1 MAIEPGEAVLA
12 GETAETR
19 PKDDGVAAGDA
30 VALAGKTAAAVDT
43 EANEFG
49 GIAGETDRVILD
61 GVVCAAVE
69 AGATEGS
76 RLGGGNATG
85 GTTGQL
91 IAEAG
96 GPALALSD
104 EGGTWHS
111 TEGTYDVPDG
121 YAVVHL

>member
-1 MAIEPGEAVLA
+1 MPIEPGEAVLA

-19 PKDDGVAAGDA
+19 PKDDGVEAGDA
-30 VALAGKTAAAVDT
+30 VALGGKTAAAVDT
-43 EANEFG
+43 ETNELG

-61 GVVCAAVE
+61 GAALASVA
-69 AGATEGS
+69 AGITEGT
-76 RLGGGNATG
+76 RLGGGNATD

-91 IAEAG
+91 VAQADG
-96 GPALALSD
+96 QAVALSD

-111 TEGTYDVPDG
+111 EEGTYDVPAG